1 MAANLLQQDFHADRP
16 NQKWTTDTT
25 YIWTQEGW
33 LYLAV
38 VLDLFSRMV
47 VGWSMAANQDATL
60 VLQALQMAIARRCP
74 EAELTSSLGSW

>member
-1 MAANLLQQDFHADRP
+1 MAAHLLQQDFDAAGP

-33 LYLAV
+33 FYLAI

-47 VGWSMAANQDATL
+47 
-60 VLQALQMAIARRCP
+60 AR
-74 EAELTSSLGSW
+74 LGDGSHSGCDPGPDIWR